1 MTLSDKIDK
10 GWLDNDEEDY
20 VKVRDLKE
28 SIKKL
33 KREMWK
39 DCDKWEE
46 NIDEIFGDALCV
58 NSATEEKI

>member
-33 KREMWK
+33 KKEMWK

-46 NIDEIFGDALCV
+46 NINKIFGDALCV
-58 NSATEEKI
+58 KEVNQAQ

>member
-33 KREMWK
+33 KK
-39 DCDKWEE
+39 VQAK
-46 NIDEIFGDALCV
+46 GDAQ
-58 NSATEEKI
+58 